1 MNGRKNSFWILESD
15 DCTAELVNAVEGRRR
30 RRRSA
35 RFVKGRR
42 PHPKKDIYL
51 LTPISIAKKVPRE
64 REREREKSTRSAE
77 TKLMSAYGFGS
88 RETDA
93 KNGVIGRWQY
103 HHSETRDALASAEKA
118 STEYERCCSNS
129 GGREVASVEEK
140 VRSKNIFERELERF
154 RDALEKLENCLT
166 MGYARVI
173 FSDDASLSYFEYSTM
188 GSSFGFRGTR
198 EFVLTR
204 ISLNLIDI
212 IHCFSFSSRAR
223 RTRQGELGARLC
235 RSTESFARVYREEAV
250 VYRADGS

>member
-1 MNGRKNSFWILESD
+1 
-15 DCTAELVNAVEGRRR
+15 
-30 RRRSA
+30 
-35 RFVKGRR
+35 
-42 PHPKKDIYL
+42 
-51 LTPISIAKKVPRE
+51 
-64 REREREKSTRSAE
+64 
-77 TKLMSAYGFGS
+77 MSAYGFGAQK
-88 RETDA
+88 ETDDA

-118 STEYERCCSNS
+118 STEYERCCCSNS

-188 GSSFGFRGTR
+188 GSSFGFRRTR

>member
-1 MNGRKNSFWILESD
+1 
-15 DCTAELVNAVEGRRR
+15 
-30 RRRSA
+30 
-35 RFVKGRR
+35 
-42 PHPKKDIYL
+42 
-51 LTPISIAKKVPRE
+51 
-64 REREREKSTRSAE
+64 
-77 TKLMSAYGFGS
+77 MSAYGFGAQK
-88 RETDA
+88 ETDDA

-118 STEYERCCSNS
+118 STEYERCCCSNS

-204 ISLNLIDI
+204 ISLNYTDI
-212 IHCFSFSSRAR
+212 IHCFSFSHTR

>member
-30 RRRSA
+30 RRRRSA

-42 PHPKKDIYL
+42 PHPKKYIYL

-64 REREREKSTRSAE
+64 RERDTAKSTKSAE

-88 RETDA
+88 RETDDA

-173 FSDDASLSYFEYSTM
+173 FLMTRVSRTLSTRRWVHLLVFVARASLF
-188 GSSFGFRGTR
+188 
-198 EFVLTR
+198 
-204 ISLNLIDI
+204 
-212 IHCFSFSSRAR
+212 
-223 RTRQGELGARLC
+223 
-235 RSTESFARVYREEAV
+235 
-250 VYRADGS
+250 

>member
-1 MNGRKNSFWILESD
+1 METKLSFPDSSD
-15 DCTAELVNAVEGRRR
+15 DFTAERDALRDDVL

-35 RFVKGRR
+35 RFVGR
-42 PHPKKDIYL
+42 PHPKN
-51 LTPISIAKKVPRE
+51 ISFDTHHRQKSAERE
-64 REREREKSTRSAE
+64 REREKEKSTRSAE
-77 TKLMSAYGFGS
+77 TKLMSAYGFGA

-93 KNGVIGRWQY
+93 TNGVIGRWQY

-173 FSDDASLSYFEYSTM
+173 FLMTRVSRTLSTRRWVHLLVFVARASLF
-188 GSSFGFRGTR
+188 
-198 EFVLTR
+198 
-204 ISLNLIDI
+204 
-212 IHCFSFSSRAR
+212 
-223 RTRQGELGARLC
+223 
-235 RSTESFARVYREEAV
+235 
-250 VYRADGS
+250 